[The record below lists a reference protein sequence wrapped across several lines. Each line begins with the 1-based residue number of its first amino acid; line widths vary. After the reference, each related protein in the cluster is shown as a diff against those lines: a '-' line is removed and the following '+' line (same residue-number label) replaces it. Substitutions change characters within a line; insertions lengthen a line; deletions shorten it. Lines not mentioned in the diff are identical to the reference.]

1 MLLSDSN
8 VSINLETVSPQG
20 DKVLSLERHRGYLDE
35 EK

>member
-8 VSINLETVSPQG
+8 VSINLETVSLQADRHYPQQN
-20 DKVLSLERHRGYLDE
+20 YLDE